1 MEHRVAFV
9 QMGNDVI
16 TVQCGFNEKEMIKAI
31 PGARWDPD
39 DKIWTVPLTYPH
51 CLMLRG
57 VFKKTLSIDPPL
69 NDWARTQS
77 KISRAKLSIR
87 DLMSYTDDQTLLTSY
102 GDDLAAKLRPYQ
114 LVGADFLEWGSGLL
128 ADEVGTGK
136 TIQALS
142 ALRRIGP
149 DALPAI
155 VIVPNSLKLN
165 WKREAEKWLPGC
177 STFVVHGSAVKRKEV
192 LKSAAS
198 STNALVVINIE
209 AVKSH
214 SRLSGYGNVTLTKCR
229 ECSPYGESGLKT
241 SACHTHLKELNHIPF
256 KTVIV
261 DEAHRVKDPRSQQ
274 TRAIWSVA
282 HGSSVTRRWALT
294 GTPIANSPA
303 DLWSVLH
310 FADPTVFP
318 VKSKWIDRYCLS
330 AFNSYGGLDVVGL
343 NPERADEFRAIVDPY
358 IRRMTKAMVLPHLPP
373 QVFHRRDV
381 EMTPKQAKIYKEME
395 KTSGARM
402 PDGQLMIAKNDLG
415 THTRLMQIAST
426 FADVE
431 WKMVPNYHDAMC
443 YEGCDELHD
452 KCIVT
457 LAEPSSKLD
466 DCEELLDTL
475 LESDE
480 ACIISA
486 VSSQLI
492 DMLAARLDKR
502 KIKYGKITGAV
513 SQWMRDVHVQD
524 FQSGKTKIML
534 MTISAGG
541 VGLTLTA
548 ARNLIMLQ
556 WSWSM
561 IENLQVMGR
570 NHRIGS
576 EVHDSINIFSIITKS
591 TVEEDVLER
600 FEIKLMRLE
609 EVTRD
614 RERMIEMGLDTT
626 KIDQELGQLQNSY
639 LGVPA

>member
-1 MEHRVAFV
+1 MAFV
-9 QMGNDVI
+9 QMINDVI

-57 VFKKTLSIDPPL
+57 VFKKTLKIDPPL
-69 NDWARTQS
+69 NDWAREQAQ
-77 KISRAKLSIR
+77 ISRKKLSIR
-87 DLMSYTDDQTLLTSY
+87 DLMAYEDDKVMQRQY
-102 GDDLAAKLRPYQ
+102 GDDLAKKLRPYQ

-136 TIQALS
+136 TIQSLS

-155 VIVPNSLKLN
+155 VIVPNTLKLN
-165 WKREAEKWLPGC
+165 WKRETEKWLPGC
-177 STFVVHGSAVKRKEV
+177 NTYVVTGSAAKKKEI
-192 LKSAAS
+192 LKNAS
-198 STNALVVINIE
+198 QDSSALVIINIE
-209 AVKSH
+209 AVKSF
-214 SRLSGYGNVTLTKCR
+214 SRLSGYGSVSLTKCR
-229 ECSPYGESGLKT
+229 ACSPYGEEGLKI
-241 SACHTHLKELNHIPF
+241 SACHVHPKELNNIPF

-261 DEAHRVKDPRSQQ
+261 DEAHRAKDPRSQQ
-274 TRAIWSVA
+274 TRAIWAVA
-282 HGSSVTRRWALT
+282 HASSVTRRWALT

-310 FADPTVFP
+310 FADPVVFP
-318 VKSKWIDRYCLS
+318 VKGKWIDRYCLS

-343 NPERADEFRAIVDPY
+343 NPERSDEFRAIVDPY
-358 IRRMTKAMVLPHLPP
+358 IRRMTKAMVLKHLPP
-373 QVFHRRDV
+373 QVYHRRDV
-381 EMTPKQAKIYKEME
+381 VMTPKQAKVYKDME
-395 KTSGARM
+395 KHSTARM
-402 PDGQLMIAKNDLG
+402 PDGQLMVAKNDLV
-415 THTRLMQIAST
+415 TRSRMMQLASS
-426 FADVE
+426 FGDVE
-431 WKMVPNYHDAMC
+431 WVMAKDYHDATC
-443 YEGCDELHD
+443 PEGCEELHE
-452 KCIVT
+452 KCLVH
-457 LAEPSSKLD
+457 LCEPSPKLD
-466 DCEELLDTL
+466 DAEDLIDTL

-480 ACIISA
+480 ACIVA
-486 VSSQLI
+486 GVSSQLVE
-492 DMLAARLDKR
+492 MLATRLDKR
-502 KIKYGKITGAV
+502 KIKYGKITGSV

-561 IENLQVMGR
+561 VENLQVIGR

-576 EVHDSINIFSIITKS
+576 EIHDSINIFSIITGG
-591 TVEEDVLER
+591 TVEEDVQER

-626 KIDQELGQLQNSY
+626 QVDREIDELQNAY
-639 LGVPA
+639 LGVA